1 MNPARLSP
9 SARLNSWFLFGRK
22 QGKLI
27 LKDSEERPEV
37 IIIFPLSRFRIRD
50 FHLVSASS
58 RAVGS

>member
-1 MNPARLSP
+1 M
-9 SARLNSWFLFGRK
+9 FGFTLGFYLVVSK
-22 QGKLI
+22 E
-27 LKDSEERPEV
+27 DSEERPEV